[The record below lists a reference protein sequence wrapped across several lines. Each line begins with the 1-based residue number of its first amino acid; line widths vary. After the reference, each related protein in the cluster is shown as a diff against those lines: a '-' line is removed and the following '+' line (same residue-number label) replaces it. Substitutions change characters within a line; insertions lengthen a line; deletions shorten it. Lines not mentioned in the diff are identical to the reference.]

1 VPQTWRPGGIGAGWL
16 RGVPRPGGAE
26 VEAFLATEAPR
37 ILVVKT
43 HDQLGDFLVATP
55 ALEALRARFPAARI
69 ELVTRDYLAPLAH
82 RQRSLDA
89 VHVLPRV
96 RGPRE
101 AGDLVA
107 LVSRLRA
114 PVPDLAIV
122 LNSVS
127 RSRTA
132 DRLATLAGARLIVG
146 RSRVGP
152 GAVDPDAPDDPY
164 TPAREPLAAGRHR
177 DPVYDLDLAVGRASA
192 HQVDRLLDLVR
203 WTGASA
209 GPEPRM
215 TLATTPEERARGR
228 EALDGKAPRVGI
240 HPAAA
245 NALKCWSGASF
256 VDLGARLAANG
267 AAISVFDTPKEPG
280 PARAVHGGLV
290 SRSVAAG
297 LVPAGS
303 LDSFIE
309 AASALDLMICN
320 DSGVMHI
327 AAALGVPTLSFH
339 SLGRPEEWAPRG
351 PRAIALHAEPIAGIA
366 VGDAFQAAE
375 RLLSSRG

>member
-1 VPQTWRPGGIGAGWL
+1 MPQAPRLAGVGAGWL
-16 RGVPRPGGAE
+16 RGAARPGVE
-26 VEAFLATEAPR
+26 VVDALLASTAPR

-55 ALEALRARFPAARI
+55 ALQALRQRYPGARI
-69 ELVTRDYLAPLAH
+69 ELVTRGYLAPLAR
-82 RQRSLDA
+82 RQPALDA

-96 RGPRE
+96 HGLHA
-101 AGDLVA
+101 AGEMVA
-107 LVSRLRA
+107 LVARLRK
-114 PVPDLAIV
+114 PTPDLALV

-132 DRLATLAGARLIVG
+132 DRIATLSGARVVVG
-146 RSRVGP
+146 RSKVGA
-152 GAVDPDAPDDPY
+152 GAIGPHGPDDPY
-164 TPAREPLAAGRHR
+164 VKAHERLAAGKLN
-177 DPVYDLDLAVGRASA
+177 DPVYDLDLEIGRGSI

-203 WTGASA
+203 WTGANGA
-209 GPEPRM
+209 VPRM
-215 TLATTPEERARGR
+215 VLEVTQEERERGLA
-228 EALDGKAPRVGI
+228 ALKGKAPRVGV

-245 NALKCWSGASF
+245 NALKCWPEASF
-256 VDLGARLAANG
+256 VELASRLDAALW
-267 AAISVFDTPKEPG
+267 IFDTPKEPG
-280 PARAVHGGLV
+280 PARAVHGGLL
-290 SRSVAAG
+290 SRGVAAG

-303 LDSFIE
+303 LDDFVV

-351 PRAIALHAEPIAGIA
+351 NQAIALHAEPIVDIA
-366 VGDAFQAAE
+366 VDDAFQAA
-375 RLLSSRG
+375 RSLLSSRG

>member
-1 VPQTWRPGGIGAGWL
+1 MPQTWRPGAIGAGWL
-16 RGVPRPGGAE
+16 RGAPRPGAE
-26 VEAFLATEAPR
+26 AVDALLANAAPR

-55 ALEALRARFPAARI
+55 ALQALRARFPAARI
-69 ELVTRDYLAPLAH
+69 ELVTRDYLAPLAR
-82 RQRSLDA
+82 RQPALDS

-101 AGDLVA
+101 AGDMLA
-107 LVSRLRA
+107 LASRLRTPA
-114 PVPDLAIV
+114 PHLALV

-132 DRLATLAGARLIVG
+132 DRLAMVSGARVVAGRSHVGAGAID
-146 RSRVGP
+146 P
-152 GAVDPDAPDDPY
+152 GSPDDPSAR
-164 TPAREPLAAGRHR
+164 AREQLAAGRPR
-177 DPVYDLDLAVGRASA
+177 DSVYDLDLAFGRGSI

-203 WTGASA
+203 WTGATVD
-209 GPEPRM
+209 EPRM
-215 TLATTPEERARGR
+215 TLEVTADERARGL
-228 EALDGKAPRVGI
+228 EALQGGAPRVGI

-245 NALKCWSGASF
+245 NALKCWPEASF
-256 VDLGARLAANG
+256 IELGARLAAKLW
-267 AAISVFDTPKEPG
+267 VFDTPKEPG
-280 PARAVHGGLV
+280 PARAVHGGLAGRGV
-290 SRSVAAG
+290 TAG

-303 LDSFIE
+303 LDAFIQS
-309 AASALDLMICN
+309 ASALDLMICN
-320 DSGVMHI
+320 DSGVMHV

-351 PRAIALHAEPIAGIA
+351 DHAIALHAEPIAGIS
-366 VGDAFQAAE
+366 VEDAGKAAR